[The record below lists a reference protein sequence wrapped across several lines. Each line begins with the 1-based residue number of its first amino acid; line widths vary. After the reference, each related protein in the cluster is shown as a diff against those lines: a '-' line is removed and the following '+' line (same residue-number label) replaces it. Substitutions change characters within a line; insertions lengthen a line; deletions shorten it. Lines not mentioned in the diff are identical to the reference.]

1 MIIGVFI
8 IALLFVFGASNYA
21 LQRYEAAVAAGRREK
36 APLPLTGEE
45 IALEFLKSNDV
56 TDVQVVAHNGV
67 VTDYFD
73 PSRRRLFLRSDFKDG
88 RHLAAWAVALHEAAH
103 ALQTG
108 EALEELKWRRGCIK
122 LTRYLPTLSVILV
135 VALKFLKVMPNIRL
149 ALFAVI
155 GVCALV
161 LLLNIGT
168 LAVERNANLRLRK
181 FLDDRLRQ
189 HSAAQ
194 DQLEAILAATA
205 LREVGDLLRSP
216 RYFFFSA
223 LPGTSKTR
231 PD

>member
-1 MIIGVFI
+1 MIAVFI
-8 IALLFVFGASNYA
+8 IVLLLVFGASRHA
-21 LQRYEAAVAAGRREK
+21 LQRYESAIASGRRQQ
-36 APLPLTGEE
+36 APLPFTGEE
-45 IALEFLKSNDV
+45 IALEFLKDSGV
-56 TDVQVVAHNGV
+56 TDVQVVEHNGV

-73 PSRRRLFLRSDFKDG
+73 PARRRLFLRSDFKDG

-108 EALEELKWRRGCIK
+108 DALSELKWRRSCIK
-122 LTRYLPTLSVILV
+122 MTRYVPTLAVIFLV
-135 VALKFLKVMPNIRL
+135 AFAFLK
-149 ALFAVI
+149 ALPVRAALMGAV
-155 GVCALV
+155 GASAVV

-181 FLDDRLRQ
+181 FLNERLRQ
-189 HSAAQ
+189 HPDAQ
-194 DQLEAILAATA
+194 DQIEAILSATGI
-205 LREVGDLLRSP
+205 REVGDLLRSP